1 MIIGDNRGAV
11 IENIRR
17 AAESGDFYAKV
28 ELNDP
33 VLTAAE
39 AGQITDRYIAD
50 HKRVPYRIKAWT
62 ARRIAGGLT
71 RVINARTEIV
81 GLEKIPAIAG
91 GAVITS
97 NHFGPLENTV
107 IRHLTNRLGRKLD
120 IVSQVSNFA
129 MKGALGFIMRY
140 TDTIPLSDDS
150 RYLAGD
156 FVSLLA
162 EKTGKNDMVLIYPE
176 QEMWFNYRKP
186 RPPKRGAYRFAAQ
199 LGVPVICCFVE
210 IVDLGEKDTD
220 EFNKVRYIL
229 HILDVLF
236 PDPDKGVR
244 ENSFAMCARDYELKK
259 AAYEQI
265 YGESL
270 NYDFSPEDI
279 AGWVGA

>member
-1 MIIGDNRGAV
+1 MIIGDNREAV
-11 IENIRR
+11 IGNIRR

-33 VLTAAE
+33 VLTADE
-39 AGQITDRYIAD
+39 ARQITDGYIAG
-50 HKRVPYRIKAWT
+50 HRRMRYKLKAHA
-62 ARRIAGGLT
+62 ARRIAGLLT
-71 RVINARTEIV
+71 RVINANTEIV
-81 GLEKIPAIAG
+81 GLEKIPPIAG

-129 MKGALGFIMRY
+129 MEGVLGFIMRY

-162 EKTGKNDMVLIYPE
+162 EKTAKNEMILIYPE

-210 IVDLGEKDTD
+210 IVDLGEKDSGD
-220 EFNKVRYIL
+220 FNKVKYIL

-236 PDPDKGVR
+236 PDPEKSVR
-244 ENSFAMCARDYELKK
+244 ENSFAMCQRDYALKT
-259 AAYEQI
+259 AAYEAA
-265 YGESL
+265 YGKKLDYEF
-270 NYDFSPEDI
+270 DPEDI
-279 AGWVGA
+279 AGWMGA